1 MSDRTIKRIKIDF
14 SNEIR
19 MTDEKICG
27 NLMYF
32 FIRYRYRYRYSESI
46 VHNLQKFRKVC
57 MLKYTRA

>member
-19 MTDEKICG
+19 KTDEKICG

-32 FIRYRYRYRYSESI
+32 FIRYIDIDIDI
-46 VHNLQKFRKVC
+46 VSL
-57 MLKYTRA
+57 